1 MYKFYNL
8 SNNDLK
14 IILNFDYYFYIK
26 YYTDLKSL
34 DKKSAINH
42 YIKHGRDEK
51 RIFSDI
57 NHKFDIEKYKND
69 NNLSEQINNNY
80 EIWQHFL
87 YNLPIKIQQDE
98 CKIYI
103 RLVENKMIYFIPNE
117 YKNYN
122 SDLSHLN

>member
-1 MYKFYNL
+1 MNKYYNL

-26 YYTDLKSL
+26 YYADLKSL

-42 YIKHGRDEK
+42 YIKYGRDEK

-57 NHKFDIEKYKND
+57 NHNFDIEKYKND
-69 NNLSEQINNNY
+69 NNLSERINNKY

-98 CKIYI
+98 CDISTSEQNTEESVAALKELLAKI
-103 RLVENKMIYFIPNE
+103 ENC
-117 YKNYN
+117 
-122 SDLSHLN
+122 LA